1 MECCV
6 AHVQGEAV
14 DFASVR
20 SQGKLGKFKHGKL
33 AEPHR
38 RAVLEF
44 NFGKAALRRRKLEAF
59 LDRSVHWGLGPFGNI
74 RPLHRNIALD
84 ETEANNAGVRISL
97 ARCCSNPQK
106 NPRTE
111 PQQNSRYRLF
121 DGCHGPPP
129 QNPEKGLPNPTPI

>member
-20 SQGKLGKFKHGKL
+20 SQSKLGELKHGKL

-44 NFGKAALRRRKLEAF
+44 NFGEAAFRRRKLEAF
-59 LDRSVHWGLGPFGNI
+59 LERCVDWGLGPI
-74 RPLHRNIALD
+74 RHVRPLYRNMALD
-84 ETEANNAGVRISL
+84 KTEPNDARLRISL
-97 ARCCSNPQK
+97 APCAGNPEKNRC
-106 NPRTE
+106 TE
-111 PQQNSRYRLF
+111 PQQNF
-121 DGCHGPPP
+121 C
-129 QNPEKGLPNPTPI
+129 